1 MKNLYKSPLD
11 KQRRDFIKTVAKAG
25 LANGLVRYF
34 GLASAMMMS
43 RAAEAADGPSKV
55 LMIYFAGGA
64 IRSQYLPSG
73 NSTKA
78 KSRGYS
84 DEGVVGDINFLDN
97 ATLTNA
103 GHGQMWG
110 RFAAGYGDTSFD
122 IVVGRTVGANH
133 PLSFLNV
140 GVEQTSSESISRENN
155 KSVPT
160 INDPRTAF
168 ARLNSALG
176 SGGSGGGDDS
186 GGGGGGG
193 GGSTAPRRLFVDL
206 HKDAISALRSKL
218 GQHEKEKLDS
228 HTAAI
233 ERIESELKDD
243 GDNNNA
249 QPEAAPVQACG
260 SVSMPR
266 ASGSGFTS
274 QAQLQMDI
282 AILALS
288 CNITASASIAFG
300 QDQNDFLIPSNIYAA
315 PLHTSHHDNG
325 WQQKYVLT
333 ARYMASLAAKTV
345 RKAKAAGIMNDTVIT
360 QVSDMGNGNLHS
372 NENVPMFVAGAGVRR
387 GTTTNIGGKNQANVY
402 ASVANLIGADSHPN
416 FSKYRSTYGNPVS
429 GL

>member
-1 MKNLYKSPLD
+1 MRKLYKNPFD
-11 KQRRDFIKTVAKAG
+11 KQRRDFMATVAKAG
-25 LANGLVRYF
+25 LANGLVRSF

-73 NSTKA
+73 SSTKE

-110 RFAAGYGDTSFD
+110 RFAAGYSDTSFD

-133 PLSFLNV
+133 PLAFLNV

-176 SGGSGGGDDS
+176 SGGGSGNTS
-186 GGGGGGG
+186 S
-193 GGSTAPRRLFVDL
+193 GGSTSTSPRRLFVDL
-206 HKDAISALRSKL
+206 HKDAIGALRSKL

-233 ERIESELKDD
+233 ERIEAELKDS
-243 GDNNNA
+243 GSNNPPVNT
-249 QPEAAPVQACG
+249 PVQACG
-260 SVSMPR
+260 KVSMPSS
-266 ASGSGFTS
+266 SGSGFTA

-300 QDQNDFLIPSNIYAA
+300 RDQNDFLIPSNIYSA
-315 PLHTSHHDNG
+315 PLHSSHHDNG
-325 WQQKYVLT
+325 WEQKYVLT
-333 ARYMASLAAKTV
+333 ARYMAGLAAKTV
-345 RKAKAAGIMNDTVIT
+345 SKAKAAGILRDTVVT

-372 NENVPMFVAGAGVRR
+372 NENVPMFVAGAGVRK
-387 GTTTNIGGKNQANVY
+387 GTVTNIGGKNQANVY
-402 ASVANLIGADSHPN
+402 ATVAKIIGADAHPN
-416 FSKYRSTYGNPVS
+416 FAKYKSTYGNPVS
-429 GL
+429 GITG